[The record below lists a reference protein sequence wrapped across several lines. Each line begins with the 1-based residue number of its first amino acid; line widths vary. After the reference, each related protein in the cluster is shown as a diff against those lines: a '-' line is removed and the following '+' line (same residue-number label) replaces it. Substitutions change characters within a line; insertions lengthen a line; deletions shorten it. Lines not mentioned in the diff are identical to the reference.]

1 MTQNRNETPN
11 KTPIQ
16 LLHFQRFNQTHI
28 KGKQDLKLFFFYLF
42 YVFIFDVICASDLM
56 KDLLNVLSF
65 LFYWFFFPTV
75 LLINWSFDIL

>member
-28 KGKQDLKLFFFYLF
+28 KGKQDLKLFFFIYFMYLF
-42 YVFIFDVICASDLM
+42 SM
-56 KDLLNVLSF
+56 SF
-65 LFYWFFFPTV
+65 VPP
-75 LLINWSFDIL
+75 I